1 MLVTQSVLLFSSQVR
16 LRWVSTYPNDKFKAP
31 KTHISCA
38 YSQADLAKFP
48 TRKGFGKCI
57 KKHFNSGSGK
67 FKLKVLDMCQ
77 TETPKW
83 RGTLS
88 CCFEVYWSKMLT
100 ICARKHIFEG
110 GSGGHFLRQLRQLL
124 FCTLIHMQRW
134 WFCSPKQAPP
144 QFRWSCITPDK
155 IVNPS
160 LPTS

>member
-1 MLVTQSVLLFSSQVR
+1 MRYKRQVNASDSVSCCYSVLRSDFHEFQRTQTVNSR
-16 LRWVSTYPNDKFKAP
+16 LPRRTYL
-31 KTHISCA
+31 I
-38 YSQADLAKFP
+38 
-48 TRKGFGKCI
+48 
-57 KKHFNSGSGK
+57 
-67 FKLKVLDMCQ
+67 VLDMSQ

-88 CCFEVYWSKMLT
+88 CCFEVYWFKMLK
-100 ICARKHIFEG
+100 ICARKHIFQG
-110 GSGGHFLRQLRQLL
+110 GSSGHFLRQLRQLL

-155 IVNPS
+155 KVNPS